1 VSGPRVGAP
10 NASVDRG
17 KLARARSAGRLGN
30 ESARATYNPTNQ
42 YPIEH
47 PGANRSTRSKVT
59 REEMNSA
66 SIPGGKVFWREGQ
79 VNK

>member
-1 VSGPRVGAP
+1 VGTRT
-10 NASVDRG
+10 ASADRG
-17 KLARARSAGRLGN
+17 VLARARRARRSGN

-47 PGANRSTRSKVT
+47 PGANSSSRSKVT

-66 SIPGGKVFWREGQ
+66 SIPGGKVFWREGK